1 VQVGQTQEQ
10 HMNRLRQTLVKGQLA
25 KKVMHYGKGLGGCI
39 SCSWDIESIVL
50 YNGVEWY
57 TADVKWCHGKS
68 LASTGNLTDDVNV
81 DFRQT
86 LRQLWATNYHSP
98 NTRATYFQLQNLS
111 QSCGCGQNIAFTPRP
126 CTIRDAISTCNQK
139 LTQISLIYYTEP
151 TTTQWKN
158 RKTKK

>member
-1 VQVGQTQEQ
+1 MQVGQTQEQ
-10 HMNRLRQTLVKGQLA
+10 HMNRLWQTLVKGQLA

-86 LRQLWATNYHSP
+86 LRQVWATNYHSP
-98 NTRATYFQLQNLS
+98 NTCATYFQLQNLS
-111 QSCGCGQNIAFTPRP
+111 QSCGLLSVLAFAAVAKILRLHRGHARYEMLFQRAIKSWNISA
-126 CTIRDAISTCNQK
+126 
-139 LTQISLIYYTEP
+139 
-151 TTTQWKN
+151 
-158 RKTKK
+158 

>member
-1 VQVGQTQEQ
+1 MQVGQTQEQ

-25 KKVMHYGKGLGGCI
+25 KKVMHYRKGLGGCI

-81 DFRQT
+81 DFRKNT
-86 LRQLWATNYHSP
+86 LATLSYKLLQPQYTCNVFSTAKFVTILWLWPKYCIYTKAMH
-98 NTRATYFQLQNLS
+98 NTRCYFNVQSKADTNQLNLPH
-111 QSCGCGQNIAFTPRP
+111 GTN
-126 CTIRDAISTCNQK
+126 N
-139 LTQISLIYYTEP
+139 
-151 TTTQWKN
+151 
-158 RKTKK
+158 